1 MRMQAAVLILFVIT
15 AACSSQQ
22 QRETRLFDRNN
33 LVAWC
38 IIPYDNQNRT
48 PQERAEMLTELGFSR
63 MAYDWREEH
72 LPRFPEEI
80 RTLQEYDIDLTAA
93 WLWIDERAADGL
105 LPEHDLIFE
114 AIEEAGVS
122 TSIWVGMHENFYEG
136 QSEPEK
142 VEKVADMIRLV
153 RERARVSG
161 STVALYNHGG
171 WMGVPENQVRIIE
184 AAGEED
190 LGIVFNFHHGHDQ
203 IDRFEQALD
212 TMMPYL
218 ETVNLNGMEKDG
230 AHILDIGKGDYEAEM
245 IATLI
250 ASGYSGEIGII
261 GHTEGEDVRDVLSRN
276 LAGLQQVLSEVGAEA
291 AME

>member
-1 MRMQAAVLILFVIT
+1 MRMQAVVLILFVIT

-48 PQERAEMLTELGFSR
+48 PQERAEMLTDLGFSR

-136 QSEPEK
+136 QPETEK

-250 ASGYSGEIGII
+250 ASGYSGKIGII
-261 GHTEGEDVRDVLSRN
+261 GHTEGEDVRNVLSRN